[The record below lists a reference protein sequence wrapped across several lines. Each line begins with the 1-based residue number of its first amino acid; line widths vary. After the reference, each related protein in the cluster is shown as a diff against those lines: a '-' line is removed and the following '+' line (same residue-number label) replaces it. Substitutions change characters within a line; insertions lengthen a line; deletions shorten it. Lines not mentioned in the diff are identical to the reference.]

1 MLIYIKM
8 TSICFHNQSVE
19 MNRLWYES
27 HKALIMNLCIEF
39 GELNRLEELTN
50 KFLGKPLK
58 IKKVRPLGQPKRT
71 RSAFFFFCAERRPA
85 VMEAY
90 KKEHS
95 KVNVGEVSKIL
106 GGRWQA
112 LSSSDREKYT
122 EMNKVD
128 KQRYQEE
135 MAAWKN

>member
-1 MLIYIKM
+1 M

-19 MNRLWYES
+19 LNRLWYES

-39 GELNRLEELTN
+39 GAMNRLEELSK
-50 KFLGKPLK
+50 KFLGQQLK

-71 RSAFFFFCAERRPA
+71 RSAFFFFCNDRRPV
-85 VMEAY
+85 VMETY
-90 KKEHS
+90 KKAHN

-106 GGRWQA
+106 GAEWQA
-112 LSSSDREKYT
+112 LDASVREKYT
-122 EMNKVD
+122 EMNKID

-135 MAAWKN
+135 MAAWKK

>member
-1 MLIYIKM
+1 MIIYIKM

-71 RSAFFFFCAERRPA
+71 RSAFFFFCNEWRPS

-90 KKEHS
+90 KKENS
-95 KVNVGEVSKIL
+95 KINVGEVSKIL
-106 GGRWQA
+106 GARWQA
-112 LSSSDREKYT
+112 LSSEDREKYT
-122 EMNKVD
+122 EMNQVD

>member
-1 MLIYIKM
+1 MIIYIKM

-71 RSAFFFFCAERRPA
+71 RSAFFFFCHERRPA

-90 KKEHS
+90 KNENA
-95 KVNVGEVSKIL
+95 KVNVGEISKIL
-106 GGRWQA
+106 GARWQA
-112 LSSSDREKYT
+112 LSDSDREKYT

>member
-1 MLIYIKM
+1 M

-71 RSAFFFFCAERRPA
+71 RSAFFFFCKEWRPS
-85 VMEAY
+85 VMESY

-95 KVNVGEVSKIL
+95 KINVGEVSKIL

-112 LSSSDREKYT
+112 LSDKDRAQYT

-128 KQRYQEE
+128 KERYQEE
-135 MAAWKN
+135 MAVWKN

>member
-1 MLIYIKM
+1 M

-95 KVNVGEVSKIL
+95 KINVGEVSKIL

-122 EMNKVD
+122 EMNQVD

-135 MAAWKN
+135 MAVWKN

>member
-1 MLIYIKM
+1 M

-39 GELNRLEELTN
+39 DAMGRLEELTI
-50 KFLGKPLK
+50 KYLGKPLK

-71 RSAFFFFCAERRPA
+71 RSAFFFFCNEFRPG
-85 VMEAY
+85 VMATY
-90 KKEHS
+90 KEKNS
-95 KVNVGEVSKIL
+95 KINVGEVSKIL
-106 GGRWQA
+106 GARWQA
-112 LSSSDREKYT
+112 LSTADREKYT
-122 EMNKVD
+122 EENRVD